1 MYRLGLIKRIIF
13 CVAITILLAGLG
25 VVCIAVDDCYASE
38 DTVRAY
44 LTVSSDGEFVVGNDP
59 DSTVLAST
67 PIDVD
72 YFDLA
77 EYGLERYT
85 YDEAEE
91 SEQPTLLHLFIRA
104 TEKYYLGRK
113 MKPDDFNTDAMM
125 VTNRPGSLFLMYFWG
140 HDQNLM
146 YHFDHAYPYKDEKNK
161 IGATCDQIL
170 VSDEDTVDV
179 AMFTNWGISTTGAF
193 AFFSDNN
200 HLSASTGDAIELS
213 ALSVGGMMDGMELQ
227 KTIMNNGYLKISRD
241 NGKTWALQAAKCD
254 SEGYVL
260 LSFTE
265 PGTYYVSAGPR
276 YPEYEDVIRAHYEC
290 VAPPICVIEVTG
302 DPVSYTPYKVSFES
316 NGGSKIDQQSVGRYS
331 TARRP
336 DDPVKSGY
344 DFDGW
349 YTDPDL
355 KTAYDFDLAVKSNI
369 TLYAGWEETPEHA
382 EERAKKEH
390 EAAVR
395 TATIK
400 KAKAAKTTVSVKAL
414 TKHRAKV
421 TWKKVTLS
429 YAVEGK
435 KYIRAVT
442 GYNVYRAAKK
452 NGKYKLIK
460 TVKKAGTLK
469 YTDKKLK
476 KGKKYFYKV
485 RTYTRIDGKT
495 YLGKWSKVK
504 KIRAK

>member
-1 MYRLGLIKRIIF
+1 MYRLSLIKRIIF

-25 VVCIAVDDCYASE
+25 VVCIDVDDCYASE

-72 YFDLA
+72 YFGLA

-85 YDEAEE
+85 YDKAEE

-113 MKPDDFNTDAMM
+113 MTPEDFDTDAMM
-125 VTNRPGSLFLMYFWG
+125 VTNSPGSLFLMRFWG

-146 YHFDHAYPYKDEKNK
+146 YHFNHEYPYKDKKNK

-170 VSDEDTVDV
+170 VSDGDTVDV

-200 HLSASTGDAIELS
+200 HLSASTGDVIELS
-213 ALSVGGMMDGMELQ
+213 ALSVGGMMGGMELQ

-241 NGKTWALQAAKCD
+241 NGKTWALQAAQCD
-254 SEGYVL
+254 NEGYVL
-260 LSFTE
+260 LQFTE
-265 PGTYYVSAGPR
+265 PGTYYVSSGPR
-276 YPEYEDVIRAHYEC
+276 YKSYEDIIGADYEC

-302 DPVSYTPYKVSFES
+302 EPVESTPHTVRFEV
-316 NGGSKIDQQSVGRYS
+316 NGGSAIAEQTVGRYS
-331 TARRP
+331 AAEKP
-336 DDPVKSGY
+336 ADPVRSGY

-349 YTDPDL
+349 YTDSDL
-355 KTAYDFDLAVKSNI
+355 KTAYDFDLAVQRDI
-369 TLYAGWEETPEHA
+369 TLYAGWKESETHA
-382 EERAKKEH
+382 EERRKQEL
-390 EAAVR
+390 AA
-395 TATIK
+395 
-400 KAKAAKTTVSVKAL
+400 KAKAAKAIVKVKAL
-414 TKHRAKV
+414 KKHKAKI

-429 YAVEGK
+429 YIVNGK
-435 KYIRAVT
+435 KYTSGTT
-442 GYNVYRAAKK
+442 GYKIYRATKK
-452 NGKYKLIK
+452 SGKYKVIK
-460 TVKKAGTLK
+460 TVKKAKTLK
-469 YTDKKLK
+469 YTDRKLK

-485 RTYTRIDGKT
+485 RTYTKIDGKI
-495 YLGKWSKVK
+495 YLGKWSAAK